1 MGDQYTV
8 SFYLEGRPSY
18 SADPITATIA
28 GATLL
33 PTTTPASGSWTQYTE
48 QFTATAT
55 SEALTFTTTQSSGD
69 YDTGVSD
76 VTVTESGN
84 LSSAVGSAA
93 YVINTAPTIST
104 IAGTQGGT
112 TNAANGTVAHGNSI
126 GAPYGVAI
134 APVINS
140 AGGDIYFDNTNDYD
154 LFVIYEGGAAAK
166 AMLVAGGVSSP
177 VIGNVYELNSG
188 LNETGPWHSRGLF
201 VDSYGNVL
209 LADFGYNRVY
219 MYYAGEVTGQGTNPA
234 NAMLTADGN
243 AGVYGLHAGYIYHVA
258 DGSNVVGSAPTTP
271 YPFDV
276 WVDSAENIFFTDG
289 AANGL
294 IEVIYNASG
303 TSANTILTAEG
314 YTSLKQGYTYI
325 IAGGQSV
332 TTYPY
337 DDDGGSS
344 VAYNGATSTSNTA
357 INGPLG
363 IYGDTSGN
371 IYFTDNTS
379 NKIKKLAGSTAVLS
393 TIGGPAAGTA
403 TTVGHGGDG
412 GPATSAQM
420 NGPIGIVSAGGNV
433 YFADSANS
441 SVRMISGGN
450 ISTVAGT
457 SGTSGTYSGEGGLAT
472 SAIMN
477 TTYYLSI
484 DASGNLYV
492 ADEVNDML
500 HKF

>member
-1 MGDQYTV
+1 
-8 SFYLEGRPSY
+8 
-18 SADPITATIA
+18 
-28 GATLL
+28 
-33 PTTTPASGSWTQYTE
+33 
-48 QFTATAT
+48 
-55 SEALTFTTTQSSGD
+55 
-69 YDTGVSD
+69 
-76 VTVTESGN
+76 
-84 LSSAVGSAA
+84 
-93 YVINTAPTIST
+93 
-104 IAGTQGGT
+104 
-112 TNAANGTVAHGNSI
+112 
-126 GAPYGVAI
+126 
-134 APVINS
+134 
-140 AGGDIYFDNTNDYD
+140 
-154 LFVIYEGGAAAK
+154 
-166 AMLVAGGVSSP
+166 
-177 VIGNVYELNSG
+177 
-188 LNETGPWHSRGLF
+188 
-201 VDSYGNVL
+201 
-209 LADFGYNRVY
+209 
-219 MYYAGEVTGQGTNPA
+219 
-234 NAMLTADGN
+234 
-243 AGVYGLHAGYIYHVA
+243 
-258 DGSNVVGSAPTTP
+258 
-271 YPFDV
+271 
-276 WVDSAENIFFTDG
+276 VDSAENIFFTDG

-337 DDDGGSS
+337 DNDGGSS

-379 NKIKKLAGSTAVLS
+379 NKIKKLTGSTAVLS

-420 NGPIGIVSAGGNV
+420 NGPIGIVSSGGNI